1 MNIKIENIILTGSWT
16 TAFYLKDENQIK
28 RSKLLATLP
37 QLKREWRVSFEFK
50 AESYDYLQQLLHL
63 TTGGRGIGS
72 GSKYGDRT
80 PAIWIF
86 STKGFLICSAVN
98 GKYSFCAT
106 PTKYFKPLPAAGEWA
121 KIQVGQEKV
130 GSKMIYSISIDGTQ
144 RFSVENT
151 HPAELENV
159 KVFASSPWYSPGN
172 GFIKNLR
179 IENNLD
185 GKCWQRLISKFTICN
200 NHICYLS

>member
-28 RSKLLATLP
+28 RSELLATLP

-50 AESYDYLQQLLHL
+50 AESYGYYLQQLLHL
-63 TTGGRGIGS
+63 TTGGKGIGS

-80 PAIWIF
+80 PSIWTS
-86 STKGFLICSAVN
+86 STKGFLICSAVSN
-98 GKYSFCAT
+98 RLSYC
-106 PTKYFKPLPAAGEWA
+106 KYFKPLPAAGEWV
-121 KIQVGQEKV
+121 KIQVGQEMV

-144 RFSVENT
+144 RFSIENT
-151 HPAELENV
+151 HPAEFENV
-159 KVFASSPWYSPGN
+159 KVFASSPWYSPGS

-185 GKCWQRLISKFTICN
+185 GKCWQRLISKLTICN